1 MAEKQEQAETV
12 SLTLANG
19 ARITC
24 TPELAEVI
32 KARGVNSQAV
42 KSAPAKKAAAK
53 KSTN

>member
-1 MAEKQEQAETV
+1 MAEKQDETV

-19 ARITC
+19 SRITC
-24 TPELAEVI
+24 KPELAEVI

-53 KSTN
+53 KSSN